1 MTTNRTYIITGGV
14 HQGKT
19 TFARQLAMQLSSD
32 GLKVDG
38 FVCPGTFESD
48 VRDSFSILFLSS
60 NQELPFVIN
69 QHKENWICYKR
80 FCFNPEV
87 LNKGNS
93 VLINAANDESTAV
106 FVDEIGKWE
115 IEDGGWS
122 EGVNALLQ
130 KQNSMKIL
138 VIRKEFV
145 KAACEKFNM
154 ENPIIFDIQN
164 VSLQEAYEGITTN
177 LTIRNLLL

>member
-14 HQGKT
+14 HEGKT

-48 VRDSFSILFLSS
+48 VRDSFSIMFLSS
-60 NQELPFVIN
+60 NQKLKFAIN
-69 QHKENWICYKR
+69 QPMENWMNFKR
-80 FCFNPEV
+80 FYFNPEAI
-87 LNKGNS
+87 NKGNS

-122 EGVNALLQ
+122 EGVLALLQ
-130 KQNSMKIL
+130 KQNSVKIL

-145 KAACEKFNM
+145 KAVSEKFKLKQS
-154 ENPIIFDIQN
+154 IIYDIQN
-164 VSLQEAYEGITTN
+164 VSMQEAYEEILSYKTT
-177 LTIRNLLL
+177 L